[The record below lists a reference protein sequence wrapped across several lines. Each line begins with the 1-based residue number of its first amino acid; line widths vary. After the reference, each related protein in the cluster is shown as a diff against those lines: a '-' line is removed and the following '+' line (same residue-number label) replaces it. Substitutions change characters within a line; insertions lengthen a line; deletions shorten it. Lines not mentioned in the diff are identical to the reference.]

1 MQQHLRCACA
11 DAPSIPE
18 SPPIAQRTRST
29 SSASVS
35 SETPLRSRR
44 KRKLSAETSQ
54 PPKIDT
60 QVPPVQEEKFRPS
73 LQHMFYFVA
82 APTLC
87 YQNSYPRTPR
97 IRWRFVMRR
106 LFELVFCFILMSFI
120 IEQYIVPIV
129 ANSKQL
135 IMHNELAALQ
145 ILERILKLAVPN
157 TAVWLLMFYAVFH
170 SWLNLLAELLRF
182 GDRYFDFQCVKNV
195 C

>member
-1 MQQHLRCACA
+1 
-11 DAPSIPE
+11 
-18 SPPIAQRTRST
+18 
-29 SSASVS
+29 
-35 SETPLRSRR
+35 
-44 KRKLSAETSQ
+44 
-54 PPKIDT
+54 
-60 QVPPVQEEKFRPS
+60 
-73 LQHMFYFVA
+73 
-82 APTLC
+82 
-87 YQNSYPRTPR
+87 
-97 IRWRFVMRR
+97 MRR